1 MKISLLKSFQ
11 RSRLS
16 ARFDPVLPSSEN
28 MEEPGESGLEA
39 QVFKSLSHQ
48 IRRDIIRFV
57 GERAKASFSEIRSSL
72 RIEDSSMLSY
82 HLNGL
87 RSLLEQRDS
96 DYVLSELGKHA
107 YKLIL
112 GTTSLGTEAR
122 LKMKIR
128 YAIVANALL
137 WATAIFSVSNWQGR
151 LQFQTMISLAALWFI
166 SNLILYRLSQ

>member
-1 MKISLLKSFQ
+1 
-11 RSRLS
+11 
-16 ARFDPVLPSSEN
+16 
-28 MEEPGESGLEA
+28 MEESAESGLEA

-48 IRRDIIRFV
+48 IRRDIVRFV
-57 GERAKASFSEIRSSL
+57 GERARATFTEIRNSL

-87 RSLLEQRDS
+87 RPLLQQRDS
-96 DYVLSELGKHA
+96 DYMLSELGKHA
-107 YKLIL
+107 YRLIL

-137 WATAIFSVSNWQGR
+137 WAGATFSVSNWQGR
-151 LQFQTMISLAALWFI
+151 LQFETMASLAALWFI

>member
-1 MKISLLKSFQ
+1 MPDSGPSPQ
-11 RSRLS
+11 GCERVEAS
-16 ARFDPVLPSSEN
+16 AESE
-28 MEEPGESGLEA
+28 LEA

-57 GERAKASFSEIRSSL
+57 GERARASFTEIRNSL
-72 RIEDSSMLSY
+72 RIEDSSMLAY

-87 RSLLEQRDS
+87 RPLLNQRGS
-96 DYVLSELGKHA
+96 DYVLSELGMHA
-107 YKLIL
+107 YRLIL

-122 LKMKIR
+122 LKIKIR

-137 WATAIFSVSNWQGR
+137 WAGAIFSASNWEGR
-151 LQFQTMISLAALWFI
+151 LQFQTLASLAALWFI